1 MKVEVDFIIEKNQ
14 SLKKALLINKACM
27 YRQLFCI
34 ERIGYNRKFK
44 DRFLYI
50 AIAQEQKKL

>member
-27 YRQLFCI
+27 YR
-34 ERIGYNRKFK
+34 
-44 DRFLYI
+44 
-50 AIAQEQKKL
+50 